1 MKEDTVLTTA
11 SSTPPSDAEVIERG
25 ETRRWAEVL
34 AANPELG
41 AFFDALSKDVAKL
54 DGIVHALGIEGSTV
68 EPVDAINALFTRIST
83 LERELGA
90 SDAALMVL
98 DELYAHADFR
108 NGNTDQS
115 GSMDEGSVL
124 AGRLYDRAVPAIEAA
139 RYRVQHGKR
148 CHPMKHRGRDS
159 R

>member
-1 MKEDTVLTTA
+1 MTDKPDVQII
-11 SSTPPSDAEVIERG
+11 TPPSDAEVIERVSSDDIPALV
-25 ETRRWAEVL
+25 RRVL
-34 AANPELG
+34 ALDEQLKAGPDSEARRDTWGLLTIELT
-41 AFFDALSKDVAKL
+41 ASAVLIARAYSAAL
-54 DGIVHALGIEGSTV
+54 
-68 EPVDAINALFTRIST
+68 TRIST

-90 SDAALMVL
+90 SNAALMVL

-139 RYRVQHGKR
+139 RRR
-148 CHPMKHRGRDS
+148 S
-159 R
+159 TT